1 MKVYRDIVVNGTTT
15 QTEIFDIAECTYSG
29 KDMGE
34 RSITANIKWA
44 TPIDFKIGDY
54 VVLQMQTLIRSTTG
68 VDGNV
73 NSEKFYLY
81 TMPTI
86 KKNASPMSS
95 GQAFEHTVTFYP
107 AQYELGL
114 VQMRDCGQEQ
124 ANVDTIIYTGFDSLS
139 FVGGADELMRRIMA
153 VLKEAYHDTDGNP
166 LWSYKIADA
175 VNENKNTALERV
187 SLSFS
192 GNSVMDA
199 LLKLNDEEGLNTTFF
214 INGRTIYVGYK
225 RPYFCRVT
233 DGGSIDTAPSSQM
246 FQFQYGKTSHQPIA
260 LGHGGLYQIT
270 KALGKE
276 SPITKLFAYGAAR
289 NLNRYYCSDRIQSGR
304 YVNRLMLPSFDA
316 DGKTDYILSE
326 DSIKKYGIRE
336 GSKQFEEI
344 YPSLRYITYG
354 DLRQI
359 KYCIKIK
366 SSGIANDKLE
376 QGNSAYPVA
385 RVQCYKVVPSGKT
398 AGINKLVEA
407 APPDDLCVIVHAMGK
422 TVKAVLY
429 GGNTDSEAITKQR
442 QHDTKVPTRTANG
455 ADYIPGSC
463 FLVHDRGFDSNKTY
477 QCTNRSEWFSNP
489 NSISSLSDAKRAEI
503 NMNQIQYEDTFWL
516 SDLYVFEGYSQ
527 THFSRDGYSAWA
539 WPRTT
544 IDYQGGSA
552 DSTIVNEVAAVE
564 PIVIE
569 DTSSNVDDLETQQ
582 KTFDIYLKDVGFKID
597 EQNDFGDM
605 VFVVGTE
612 LKISM
617 LDGLM
622 AGREFTAAA
631 KVVDNQYTC
640 ICAYNED
647 GSLNNDFF
655 MDSDYNKGDTIPRA
669 ALAAGAIW
677 RICCNRIN
685 LDEADYSNLNL
696 ILPTKDLCVK
706 KGDHLV
712 FLDIYMPDIYI
723 HAAENR
729 LLREARKYLNAN
741 DNGSV
746 SYSAQFDKVRLQQI
760 PNYALQMR
768 EGLNIRMV
776 DDDLGISTDNDGRYL
791 SDYEDK
797 PLYSSID
804 VPYTRSEWEY
814 VTNYLDAAVSSGI
827 TQEFMDKF
835 GHNVP
840 ENGDEMTVRIVLQKD
855 ETWIDGAPVQIIQ
868 GDTTYTMGVPAR
880 ALSYGWCEEYE
891 GYLYMLIFSKPEDL
905 NLSGGDITIKRHQ
918 IKADST
924 LERSV
929 WLSSN
934 DAVDFTKGRFCTFK
948 CRVKDNGYLAGT
960 NAFALLSA
968 KNDGIDGAKY
978 LPTYT
983 MQAEHKEK
991 SNLLYLT
998 FKFELPGNFN
1008 DDVVYYPS
1016 LLFNT
1021 DSRESGVGIWV
1032 ESVYEKDYADGTAKL
1047 NYADFTIDSL
1057 TIKITNSNSNTAPIR
1072 EITATF
1078 SENPA
1083 ATAWATLMSNIENTR
1098 ITGEQSEKAIEALVN
1113 TARKN
1118 YQTLLNLRNSIFDP
1132 DGTCDQTFL
1141 QVMMMQVGADSMNYQ
1156 LDKTRTG
1163 LSSGGQQVF
1172 HNCKIEKV
1180 GSNWHFKVTN
1190 ADTLRHYVYTQGA
1203 QGGTWAVTGGLD
1215 QGLDGASNYFIC
1227 LKCSR
1232 EGNAGEWVCSTK
1244 QYAVNDTEDTN
1255 SWFFNW
1261 GILTVDGGGNY
1272 TLVETRGNAYMY
1284 GDNLV
1289 CGKISTLAGN
1299 SYFDLNNGDFVLSNG
1314 AGKALSY
1321 ENGILTI
1328 GGVNDESTDSI
1339 LARLGITEGVASNAQ
1354 SAADSAKEDA
1364 AAAQA
1369 EAEKVRNEYQTA
1381 VSNQESAMK
1390 AAIAGVQDS
1399 IGSLQNQIDGEV
1411 TAWFLKG
1418 VPTLDNQPAADWKV
1432 YKADSTLDSDATNA
1446 EYQRHEGDT
1455 YTDISKAQVDL
1466 SEQVDG
1472 IPVWL
1477 EQGSVSIDDSLIGKS
1492 YDEIKEANATQYR
1505 TKNIYAIDRDTTMK
1519 TLPLGLSA
1527 LYAWFDSNRKYI
1539 SRRSFSSS
1547 EFKLSNAPE
1556 NASFFAAIYTIAY
1569 MNNYDNVMLKNTQK
1583 KNDGFVQVKADTR
1596 EGFYYCIEE
1605 SDGVETTQLLY
1616 SKVSSTGSRTD
1627 NIVLT
1632 KDCDRIIVGSSGKS
1646 IDTKVIYLLGGVLK
1660 SGTTVQITI
1669 DITNITQGSL
1679 AFSVSVIRFAT
1690 IPMYAFADIKTSG
1703 TIINPDAGKSWRF
1716 CKGTSDSPTT
1726 TWHWHLIADS
1736 DAVKALVEAGKAQST
1751 ADGKSTTFVKQ
1762 PTNYQVGDL
1771 WILQADNDHTAGK
1784 KGDILTANQSSAT
1797 YNASHWEKNVK
1808 YTDDTAANAAKT
1820 AADNAKKAADA
1831 AQADAT
1837 QALSNLAE
1845 VNKDG
1850 RVYISEMKSL
1860 AIELENIKQEK
1871 IQLVGTDGKGGEAQ
1885 KWDASVDQNTYIT
1898 AYNACVNALTYYTT
1912 ESNAQNGYITI
1923 ITAQSNQYSWS
1934 KITAYYSARQVLV
1947 NAIADAANKYSDSIK
1962 TTADKAVTDAA
1973 AAKTAADNAKS
1984 VADAATTRL
1993 NNWAADGVISP
2004 VEKQGI
2010 KDEIAR
2016 IDADKSQITTE
2027 YTKYSLGTPTAF
2039 NTAYTDYRTKL
2050 EALSA
2055 AKPENINIPSDFS
2068 TKQTAYYTARTTA
2081 LNAISTKADEVAKA
2095 YADEVSASA
2104 AQAALDNLEIGG
2116 RNIAIFN
2123 TAATTGMQKGTDYN
2137 FVQTI
2142 ADTKTQLNLIV
2153 DDFNG
2158 SNGSSIKFYVNKVI
2172 TEIGTYSYPF
2182 TLMADTSLLRI
2193 KHNGS
2198 KKDIISIFYF
2208 AETLKAGTN
2217 LVLSLTFTNVT
2228 QGTFVW
2234 KSVKIEKG
2242 NKATDW
2248 TPAPEDVEASIAESK
2263 TYTEGLVTALGDT
2276 LQSQIDGVVDSYF
2289 MEGVPTTSNAPANEW
2304 TTDELKKRHEG
2315 DTYTDITKF
2324 VDDKTTPY
2332 AGHSWRWCKGTGD
2345 SPATGWHWHE
2355 IADSDAV
2362 RALQNAAKAQD
2373 TADGKRRVFV
2383 VQPTPPYEIGDLWAQ
2398 GDGDGK
2404 DILKCKTA
2412 KTAGQSFAQD
2422 DWEAASSALTKAGQ
2436 VATEAATAK
2445 ANAQTALTTLTN
2457 IASDSIFTKQEKCS
2471 VRTEWASIQAE
2482 FAKNTNNAKVC
2493 WGESGYTSNT
2503 EYAAYKTAYD
2513 SLNSYLTNTAKLSA
2527 NEDTTITS
2535 ATFNKN
2541 FSDYYGANVTLLN
2554 AIAKRVSEIEVAAMS
2569 IGTRNLFAKKYMLD
2583 WNAKSADTTT
2593 VNFDDYGEYYQIK
2606 ENQVYI
2612 YVGGGE
2618 SYNDILQG
2626 NVSFETGKQYCLKVK
2641 WRVPSEVQY
2650 SGLNLGFKYSDGTR
2664 SSWIVCANNR
2674 TTPIEATLVSASG
2687 KTVAGIVCPYGTLA
2701 NTRIYEIQLT
2711 EGNKAPSG
2719 WAEAEADKETGGEN
2733 LYTGDNPLTI
2743 TANATDN
2750 YNYVTLVKNLQ
2761 NDARYVFSCGKSV
2774 VKAGSTDKYAVL
2786 LYDFNASSATQAR
2799 KLAVGTTRVEQ
2810 AFTIPST
2817 GTWSMLIY
2825 SGVNGSTAGI
2835 SMEFTDIMVQKGN
2848 RATEYQKPIR
2858 KFLYNGNISIS
2869 YKSKDYAQSK
2879 LLASG
2884 VYAGT
2889 YYAEMTSESKGAGI
2903 DVSNRDAF
2911 QNSCLVW
2918 FAAGYQNKDHLLK
2931 ITNWGESVN
2940 ISQRADVYV
2949 YTGQAAFIKDYT
2961 QDPTGFDVKFKA
2973 DGTWTINGAQIS
2985 AYTME
2990 YLSGEA
2996 YEAKSKAEA
3005 LDYLKAAIADG
3016 DTDVVGGLLLTNVL
3030 MLRDMDKNVTAGMSG
3045 LTTYKP
3051 EGSST
3056 TLEDLVLLWGG
3067 GTYDEAFYAA
3077 RNADYKKSANGDP
3090 ITTLIKKDGTGK
3102 IGIFKIS
3109 DTQAIIDVPN
3119 QGKVVIDA
3127 STANGGIFIKD
3138 KNGMS
3143 KIIITPKPISS
3154 FKPQGQ
3160 TSINESDTL
3169 SDASSGEKY
3178 NYTSDT
3184 FNIPT
3189 SQNEIVIS
3197 GYLSA
3202 SALFSYGGTTT
3213 GYASFSVVLEKVGSS
3228 TTYSILSGKTNTV
3241 TIPTGGTASAS
3252 IEKSYSVTKKNIP
3265 AGTYRIKVT
3274 ITEQSGSNKSI
3285 SISRNEWSVKGY
3297 YYPAYIPKT
3306 VIGAD
3311 GIVVAQNG
3319 GRFFMV
3325 DNSGSSQ
3332 KIYAKGLATT
3342 KGTSGSGELYV
3353 SQSFIDAFKALCDEL
3368 NKFFPKV
3375 RMVGNNETNAL
3386 ECQKKVTAVRNML
3399 DATSII
3405 ANS

>member
-776 DDDLGISTDNDGRYL
+776 DDDLEISTDNDGRYL
-791 SDYEDK
+791 SNYGNN
-797 PLYSSID
+797 PLYSSIIIN
-804 VPYTRSEWEY
+804 
-814 VTNYLDAAVSSGI
+814 TN
-827 TQEFMDKF
+827 
-835 GHNVP
+835 
-840 ENGDEMTVRIVLQKD
+840 
-855 ETWIDGAPVQIIQ
+855 GAS
-868 GDTTYTMGVPAR
+868 A
-880 ALSYGWCEEYE
+880 
-891 GYLYMLIFSKPEDL
+891 
-905 NLSGGDITIKRHQ
+905 
-918 IKADST
+918 
-924 LERSV
+924 

-934 DAVDFTKGRFCTFK
+934 DAVDFTKGRFYTFT
-948 CRVKDNGYLAGT
+948 CYIKDNASLAT
-960 NAFALLSA
+960 NNALALFSV
-968 KNDGIDGAKY
+968 KNDGIDAAKF
-978 LPTYT
+978 LPTYSLST
-983 MQAEHKEK
+983 DKNKK
-991 SNLLYLT
+991 SGYIHLT
-998 FKFELPGNFN
+998 FKFELPSNFN

-1016 LLFNT
+1016 LQFKANNN
-1021 DSRESGVGIWV
+1021 SSIGMWV

-1232 EGNAGEWVCSTK
+1232 DGNAGEWVCSTK

-1314 AGKALSY
+1314 VGKALSY

-1328 GGVNDESTDSI
+1328 GGVNDKSTDSI

-1519 TLPLGLSA
+1519 TLPFGLSA
-1527 LYAWFDSNRKYI
+1527 LYVWFDSNRKYI

-1583 KNDGFVQVKADTR
+1583 KNGGFVQVKADTR

-2027 YTKYSLGTPTAF
+2027 YTKYGLGTPTAF

-2050 EALSA
+2050 ETLSD

-2142 ADTKTQLNLIV
+2142 ADTKTQLNLVV

-2158 SNGSSIKFYVNKVI
+2158 SNGSSIKSYVNKVI

-2304 TTDELKKRHEG
+2304 AADELKQRHEG
-2315 DTYTDITKF
+2315 DTYTNIQQYTKLEKDVWEQGSFAESKTGYGWVVNGAKYDTNKKPIRLAELMENKKGSVVHLSDYSTYKFAVLYFDANKKLVVANFWKTADF
-2324 VDDKTTPY
+2324 VTADYPY
-2332 AGHSWRWCKGTGD
+2332 IAISVTRIDGAQTSIADVVASGVVINPDAGKSWRWCKGTGD

-2412 KTAGQSFAQD
+2412 KTAGQTFAQD

-2436 VATEAATAK
+2436 AATEAATAK

-2569 IGTRNLFAKKYMLD
+2569 MGTRNLFAKKYMLD
-2583 WNAKSADTTT
+2583 WNAKSAGTTT

-2606 ENQVYI
+2606 ENQVYT

-2641 WRVPSEVQY
+2641 WRVDSVKDY
-2650 SGLNLGFKYSDGTR
+2650 DGLYLGFKYSDGTR
-2664 SSWIVCANNR
+2664 NSWIVCAKDQ
-2674 TTPIEATLVSASG
+2674 TTPAEATLVSESG
-2687 KTVAGIVCPYGTLA
+2687 KTVAGIVCSYGMRA

-2743 TANATDN
+2743 TANATNN

-2774 VKAGSTDKYAVL
+2774 VKAGSTDKYTVL
-2786 LYDFNASSATQAR
+2786 LYDFDAPSATQAR

-2825 SGVNGSTAGI
+2825 SGLQGSTAGI

-2848 RATEYQKPIR
+2848 RATAYQTAVG
-2858 KFLYNGNISIS
+2858 FL
-2869 YKSKDYAQSK
+2869 
-2879 LLASG
+2879 
-2884 VYAGT
+2884 
-2889 YYAEMTSESKGAGI
+2889 AE
-2903 DVSNRDAF
+2903 
-2911 QNSCLVW
+2911 CLEP
-2918 FAAGYQNKDHLLK
+2918 QNKTD
-2931 ITNWGESVN
+2931 IT
-2940 ISQRADVYV
+2940 
-2949 YTGQAAFIKDYT
+2949 
-2961 QDPTGFDVKFKA
+2961 
-2973 DGTWTINGAQIS
+2973 
-2985 AYTME
+2985 
-2990 YLSGEA
+2990 
-2996 YEAKSKAEA
+2996 
-3005 LDYLKAAIADG
+3005 
-3016 DTDVVGGLLLTNVL
+3016 GGLVMTNVL
-3030 MLRDMDKNVTAGMSG
+3030 MLRDFNKNITAGMSG
-3045 LTTYKP
+3045 LIQNKDG
-3051 EGSST
+3051 EQ
-3056 TLEDLVLLWGG
+3056 DNVLLWGG
-3067 GTYDEAFYAA
+3067 GTYIDAF
-3077 RNADYKKSANGDP
+3077 NASRDANYLKETGGTP
-3090 ITTLIKKDGTGK
+3090 ITTLLKKDGTGK

-3119 QGKVVIDA
+3119 KGKVVIDA

-3306 VIGAD
+3306 VIGAN

-3386 ECQKKVTAVRNML
+3386 ECQEKVTAVRNML

>member
-776 DDDLGISTDNDGRYL
+776 DDDLEISTDNDGRYL
-791 SDYEDK
+791 SNYGNN
-797 PLYSSID
+797 PLYSSIIIN
-804 VPYTRSEWEY
+804 
-814 VTNYLDAAVSSGI
+814 TN
-827 TQEFMDKF
+827 
-835 GHNVP
+835 
-840 ENGDEMTVRIVLQKD
+840 
-855 ETWIDGAPVQIIQ
+855 GAS
-868 GDTTYTMGVPAR
+868 A
-880 ALSYGWCEEYE
+880 
-891 GYLYMLIFSKPEDL
+891 
-905 NLSGGDITIKRHQ
+905 
-918 IKADST
+918 
-924 LERSV
+924 

-934 DAVDFTKGRFCTFK
+934 DAVDFTKGRFYTFT
-948 CRVKDNGYLAGT
+948 CYIKDNASLAT
-960 NAFALLSA
+960 NNALALFSV
-968 KNDGIDGAKY
+968 KNDGIDAAKF
-978 LPTYT
+978 LPTYSLST
-983 MQAEHKEK
+983 DKNKK
-991 SNLLYLT
+991 SGYIHLT
-998 FKFELPGNFN
+998 FKFELPSNFN

-1016 LLFNT
+1016 LQFKANNN
-1021 DSRESGVGIWV
+1021 SSIGMWV

-1227 LKCSR
+1227 LRCSR

-1244 QYAVNDTEDTN
+1244 QYAANDTEDTN

-1364 AAAQA
+1364 AAA
-1369 EAEKVRNEYQTA
+1369 
-1381 VSNQESAMK
+1381 
-1390 AAIAGVQDS
+1390 
-1399 IGSLQNQIDGEV
+1399 
-1411 TAWFLKG
+1411 
-1418 VPTLDNQPAADWKV
+1418 
-1432 YKADSTLDSDATNA
+1432 
-1446 EYQRHEGDT
+1446 
-1455 YTDISKAQVDL
+1455 
-1466 SEQVDG
+1466 
-1472 IPVWL
+1472 
-1477 EQGSVSIDDSLIGKS
+1477 
-1492 YDEIKEANATQYR
+1492 
-1505 TKNIYAIDRDTTMK
+1505 
-1519 TLPLGLSA
+1519 
-1527 LYAWFDSNRKYI
+1527 
-1539 SRRSFSSS
+1539 
-1547 EFKLSNAPE
+1547 
-1556 NASFFAAIYTIAY
+1556 
-1569 MNNYDNVMLKNTQK
+1569 
-1583 KNDGFVQVKADTR
+1583 
-1596 EGFYYCIEE
+1596 
-1605 SDGVETTQLLY
+1605 
-1616 SKVSSTGSRTD
+1616 
-1627 NIVLT
+1627 
-1632 KDCDRIIVGSSGKS
+1632 
-1646 IDTKVIYLLGGVLK
+1646 
-1660 SGTTVQITI
+1660 
-1669 DITNITQGSL
+1669 
-1679 AFSVSVIRFAT
+1679 
-1690 IPMYAFADIKTSG
+1690 
-1703 TIINPDAGKSWRF
+1703 
-1716 CKGTSDSPTT
+1716 
-1726 TWHWHLIADS
+1726 
-1736 DAVKALVEAGKAQST
+1736 
-1751 ADGKSTTFVKQ
+1751 
-1762 PTNYQVGDL
+1762 
-1771 WILQADNDHTAGK
+1771 
-1784 KGDILTANQSSAT
+1784 
-1797 YNASHWEKNVK
+1797 
-1808 YTDDTAANAAKT
+1808 
-1820 AADNAKKAADA
+1820 
-1831 AQADAT
+1831 
-1837 QALSNLAE
+1837 
-1845 VNKDG
+1845 
-1850 RVYISEMKSL
+1850 
-1860 AIELENIKQEK
+1860 
-1871 IQLVGTDGKGGEAQ
+1871 
-1885 KWDASVDQNTYIT
+1885 
-1898 AYNACVNALTYYTT
+1898 
-1912 ESNAQNGYITI
+1912 
-1923 ITAQSNQYSWS
+1923 
-1934 KITAYYSARQVLV
+1934 
-1947 NAIADAANKYSDSIK
+1947 
-1962 TTADKAVTDAA
+1962 
-1973 AAKTAADNAKS
+1973 KTAADNAKS

-2027 YTKYSLGTPTAF
+2027 YTKYSLDTPTAF

-2055 AKPENINIPSDFS
+2055 AEPENINIPSDFS

-2081 LNAISTKADEVAKA
+2081 LNAISTKADDVAKA
-2095 YADEVSASA
+2095 YADEASASA

-2116 RNIAIFN
+2116 RNLILLSDGSSTTNIF
-2123 TAATTGMQKGTDYN
+2123 AYGDCYTTKVVNNYDGGTGSEIYIHKSQQPDAGYTWEQSVWIKAKGNLELDTDYVLS
-2137 FVQTI
+2137 FDARLLSSSSFTSVLVYLRLAGTPYDTAVMKKVEI
-2142 ADTKTQLNLIV
+2142 TKTLQRFSVVLHSHPTDPYNYATLFIGVPTTIIYISKVQL
-2153 DDFNG
+2153 
-2158 SNGSSIKFYVNKVI
+2158 
-2172 TEIGTYSYPF
+2172 
-2182 TLMADTSLLRI
+2182 
-2193 KHNGS
+2193 
-2198 KKDIISIFYF
+2198 
-2208 AETLKAGTN
+2208 
-2217 LVLSLTFTNVT
+2217 
-2228 QGTFVW
+2228 
-2234 KSVKIEKG
+2234 EKG

-2248 TPAPEDVEASIAESK
+2248 TPAPEDVEASIAENK
-2263 TYTEGLVTALGDT
+2263 TYADGIVKALGDT

-2304 TTDELKKRHEG
+2304 TADELKQRHEG
-2315 DTYTDITKF
+2315 DTYTNIQQYTKLEKDVWEQGSFAESKTGYGWVVNGAKYDTNKKPIRLAELMENKKGSVVHLSDYSTYKFAVLYFDANKKLVVANFWKTADF
-2324 VDDKTTPY
+2324 VTADYPY
-2332 AGHSWRWCKGTGD
+2332 IAISVTRIDGAQTSIADVVASGVVINPDAGKSWRWCKGTGD

-2373 TADGKRRVFV
+2373 TADKKRRVFV

-2412 KTAGQSFAQD
+2412 KTAGQTFAQD

-2436 VATEAATAK
+2436 AATEAATAK

-2457 IASDSIFTKQEKCS
+2457 IASDNIFTKQEKCS

-2527 NEDTTITS
+2527 NEDTTIVS

-2569 IGTRNLFAKKYMLD
+2569 MGTRNLFAKKYMLD
-2583 WNAKSADTTT
+2583 WNAKSAGTTT

-2606 ENQVYI
+2606 ENQVYT

-2626 NVSFETGKQYCLKVK
+2626 NVSFETSKQYCLKVK
-2641 WRVPSEVQY
+2641 WRVDSVKDY
-2650 SGLNLGFKYSDGTR
+2650 DGLYLGFKYSDGTR
-2664 SSWIVCANNR
+2664 NSWIVCAKDQ

-2687 KTVAGIVCPYGTLA
+2687 KTVAGIVCSYGTWA

-2743 TANATDN
+2743 TANATNN
-2750 YNYVTLVKNLQ
+2750 YNYATLVKNLQ

-2786 LYDFNASSATQAR
+2786 LYDFNASSATQTR
-2799 KLAVGTTRVEQ
+2799 ELAVGTTRVEQ

-2903 DVSNRDAF
+2903 AVDNRDAF

-2918 FAAGYQNKDHLLK
+2918 FAAGHQNKDHLFK
-2931 ITNWGESVN
+2931 ITDWGEAVN

-2961 QDPTGFDVKFKA
+2961 QDPTSFDVKFKA

-3016 DTDVVGGLLLTNVL
+3016 DTEVAGGLLLTNVL

-3077 RNADYKKSANGDP
+3077 RNADYKKSTSGDP
-3090 ITTLIKKDGTGK
+3090 ITTLLKKDGTGK

-3138 KNGMS
+3138 NSGIDKVVISPLSLNSFGSASTHYLGKVSILKNVNETEDKDLSGS
-3143 KIIITPKPISS
+3143 VSYSQSFTAGKTGTLESS
-3154 FKPQGQ
+3154 FDVL
-3160 TSINESDTL
+3160 TEMSASVMIN
-3169 SDASSGEKY
+3169 SGKGY
-3178 NYTSDT
+3178 PSAT
-3184 FNIPT
+3184 
-3189 SQNEIVIS
+3189 S
-3197 GYLSA
+3197 GY
-3202 SALFSYGGTTT
+3202 
-3213 GYASFSVVLEKVGSS
+3213 
-3228 TTYSILSGKTNTV
+3228 NTLYV
-3241 TIPTGGTASAS
+3241 TIRDTTSNVTVFSKSLASAS
-3252 IEKSYSVTKKNIP
+3252 VSANANNTTSGDIQDSKYDSKTYNVSINIQ
-3265 AGTYRIKVT
+3265 V
-3274 ITEQSGSNKSI
+3274 
-3285 SISRNEWSVKGY
+3285 VKGHNY
-3297 YYPAYIPKT
+3297 TLSVSGEAIVRGNIGGTPSSKYDAEVHASLSITSNGVVKLLYTDMCAYLC
-3306 VIGAD
+3306 VD
-3311 GIVVAQNG
+3311 GMSVAA
-3319 GRFFMV
+3319 
-3325 DNSGSSQ
+3325 NSELKFDVMKSGTNL
-3332 KIYAKGLATT
+3332 KVLAKGLPTT
-3342 KGTSGSGELYV
+3342 SSGLTAGQLYNSGGTLKIYGG
-3353 SQSFIDAFKALCDEL
+3353 
-3368 NKFFPKV
+3368 
-3375 RMVGNNETNAL
+3375 GN
-3386 ECQKKVTAVRNML
+3386 
-3399 DATSII
+3399 S
-3405 ANS
+3405 